1 MQIEL
6 NNYDMMA
13 ASQTGL
19 LRVFESLRL
28 KQSWGHNYTGTVND
42 QIAKSIS
49 GAMAELAVC
58 RFLKT
63 EFNFHVNHGNS
74 PDVIFHDIHLQVRS
88 QLPKKNNSLIIRP
101 KGSRPGEIYILVI
114 DKAPFFDIKGFV
126 NSTYVLGT
134 EKYLTDFGLTARPK
148 VHSVPLNLLSPIEL
162 LKNGTWN

>member
-88 QLPKKNNSLIIRP
+88 QLPKKN
-101 KGSRPGEIYILVI
+101 ILMV
-114 DKAPFFDIKGFV
+114 
-126 NSTYVLGT
+126 
-134 EKYLTDFGLTARPK
+134 
-148 VHSVPLNLLSPIEL
+148 
-162 LKNGTWN
+162 